1 METLSQNPTQQFIPT
16 PQPAG
21 TPLTA
26 EQQQQQLFAQMQQQA
41 QQQAQNPL
49 QQPQMQPQQQ
59 PLQQPALAQP
69 ALVKATE
76 VPAPTRGKLIYQQTW
91 TLTEYQS
98 AHQLAGI
105 DICPTSGGKW
115 AFCDLTKPIGQQIL
129 GAVANSVPNKG
140 FSADNLRISFCVD
153 SVTGETMHLLHVKQ
167 EAMVSHQKLI

>member
-1 METLSQNPTQQFIPT
+1 METLQQNPTQQFIPN

-26 EQQQQQLFAQMQQQA
+26 VQQQQLFAQLQQQ
-41 QQQAQNPL
+41 PV
-49 QQPQMQPQQQ
+49 QQPQMQQQ
-59 PLQQPALAQP
+59 PLQQPAPAQP

-76 VPAPTRGKLIYQQTW
+76 VPASTKGKLIYQQTW
-91 TLTEYQS
+91 TISEYQTV
-98 AHQLAGI
+98 HQLAGI

-115 AFCDLTKPIGQQIL
+115 TFCDLTKPIGQQIL

-153 SVTGETMHLLHVKQ
+153 SITGETLQLLHVKQ